1 MPAAGDLALIN
12 LASCVECYF
21 ITAPVAFCWGTV
33 ARTQGSDTVTW
44 ADAAKEAK
52 EIKNVK
58 RFMKILRLFVGA
70 QGQTI

>member
-1 MPAAGDLALIN
+1 
-12 LASCVECYF
+12 
-21 ITAPVAFCWGTV
+21 
-33 ARTQGSDTVTW
+33 VTW
-44 ADAAKEAK
+44 ADTAKEAKAK